1 MEDFKIPIRQAQS
14 VRVQKGSVR
23 GHYRMSGTGASP
35 GSVCPC
41 TDSWVLRAFGS
52 DSWVWRALGSVPL
65 ALSLAASGGV
75 FFAGGPSD
83 PRHCW
88 RWTLDRSR
96 PGKGTDRTRG
106 RTGPG
111 LCVHG

>member
-1 MEDFKIPIRQAQS
+1 MWNHNGFQNPNPPGTVSEGPE
-14 VRVQKGSVR
+14 RVSA

-75 FFAGGPSD
+75 FFAGGPSG

-88 RWTLDRSR
+88 R
-96 PGKGTDRTRG
+96 RT
-106 RTGPG
+106 
-111 LCVHG
+111 